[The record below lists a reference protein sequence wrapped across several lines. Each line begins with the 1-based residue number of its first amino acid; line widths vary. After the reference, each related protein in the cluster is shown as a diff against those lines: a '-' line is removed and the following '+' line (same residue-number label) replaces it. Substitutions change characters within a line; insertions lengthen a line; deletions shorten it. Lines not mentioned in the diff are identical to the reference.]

1 MVTEQILK
9 AALAQPEDEDLA
21 VMRLSLIDWMAC
33 GLAGRNE
40 PVSKITRALVM
51 GDGFEDVD
59 GLEEVSR
66 RARALH
72 EAIEN
77 RLALARRG

>member
-1 MVTEQILK
+1 MS
-9 AALAQPEDEDLA
+9 DLPANRNLGKKHAGSMFLSGGMEA
-21 VMRLSLIDWMAC
+21 V
-33 GLAGRNE
+33 
-40 PVSKITRALVM
+40 TRALIM
-51 GDGFEDVD
+51 GDGFEDVE

-72 EAIEN
+72 EAIQN